1 MLQMNIIRLH
11 SIGCWH
17 NVIFKIANKNEIQCA
32 FIQIMTWSLCV
43 FLLYTCANFWKKF
56 NNAFAF
62 VSFEKFMKK
71 KSHNIEVWIWKMIW
85 Y

>member
-17 NVIFKIANKNEIQCA
+17 NVFFWVFNKNEIQCA

-56 NNAFAF
+56 NNAF
-62 VSFEKFMKK
+62 VSVEKFMKK